1 MSTSVGQQLRQAR
14 EQRSLTIEQ
23 AAAATRIRPHYLRS
37 LEAGEFD
44 ALPSLT
50 QGRGFLRAYASYL
63 GLDAEPLLSALDK
76 KEAEQTTE
84 ADPAALSASN
94 QGDST
99 TVFDDREASAI
110 FTEVGQKLRQQ
121 RELLGLSLE
130 DIERHTHLRQRY
142 LQALEEGRLEG
153 LPSFVQGRGM
163 LDIYADFLGLD
174 GEAMLLRFAEGLQAR
189 LAARQAAQQPAKTAS
204 RRRRR
209 WPPRWLRRFL
219 SGDIL
224 IGGALTLFLGLFVI
238 WAAIRIFAQ
247 TSKQTPSPTAP
258 SIAEALLATA
268 APSDTPTPQPSP
280 TPVAQVQPLQP
291 QATDPQTGAL
301 ISPAPNA
308 NVQVGVNVRQRAWM
322 RVTVDGKVEFEGRVI
337 PGSAYTFAGA
347 STIEILTSSGSAL
360 QVFVNGADLGPMGG
374 FGQVVNRIY
383 SPQGVLTPTPTITP
397 TPAPTQPATPTVIPL
412 ATEAGQITPPTIP

>member
-1 MSTSVGQQLRQAR
+1 MNNSVGQQLRQAR

-37 LEAGEFD
+37 LEADEFD
-44 ALPSLT
+44 AMPSPAH
-50 QGRGFLRAYASYL
+50 GRGFLRAYAGYL
-63 GLDAEPLLSALDK
+63 GLEAEKLLAALD
-76 KEAEQTTE
+76 EAKSAPVPANGSPPQPVNQENPPE
-84 ADPAALSASN
+84 A
-94 QGDST
+94 
-99 TVFDDREASAI
+99 FDDSEASAI
-110 FTEVGQKLRQQ
+110 FIEVGQKLRKQ

-163 LDIYADFLGLD
+163 LDIYADFLGMD
-174 GEAMLLRFAEGLQAR
+174 GEAMLLRFAEGLQER
-189 LAARQAAQQPAKTAS
+189 LAARQAAAQPAKTEPRQ
-204 RRRRR
+204 RRRRL
-209 WPPRWLRRFL
+209 PRWLRRFL

-224 IGGALTLFLGLFVI
+224 IGGALTVFLGLFVI
-238 WAAIRIFAQ
+238 WIAIRIFAQ
-247 TSKQTPSPTAP
+247 INEQTPSPTAP
-258 SIAEALLATA
+258 SIAEVLLATA
-268 APSDTPTPQPSP
+268 APSETPTPQPP
-280 TPVAQVQPLQP
+280 PPVAAQPQPLQP

-301 ISPAPNA
+301 ISPIPNA
-308 NVQVGVNVRQRAWM
+308 NVQVGINVRQRAWM
-322 RVTVDGKVEFEGRVI
+322 RITVDGKVEFEGRVI

-347 STIEILTSSGSAL
+347 STIEVLTSSGSAL
-360 QVFVNGADLGPMGG
+360 QVFVDGADLGPMGG

-397 TPAPTQPATPTVIPL
+397 TPPPTQPATPTVVPL

>member
-1 MSTSVGQQLRQAR
+1 MNTSVGQQLRQAR

-37 LEAGEFD
+37 LEADEFE
-44 ALPSLT
+44 AMPSPAH
-50 QGRGFLRAYASYL
+50 GRGFLRAYAGFL
-63 GLDAEPLLSALDK
+63 GLEAEKLLAALDETK
-76 KEAEQTTE
+76 SGPAPGDGSPPQPAEQEDTPK
-84 ADPAALSASN
+84 A
-94 QGDST
+94 
-99 TVFDDREASAI
+99 FDDSEASAI
-110 FTEVGQKLRQQ
+110 FIEVGQKLRKQ

-142 LQALEEGRLEG
+142 LEALEEGRLEG

-163 LDIYADFLGLD
+163 LDIYADFLGMD

-189 LAARQAAQQPAKTAS
+189 LAARQAAEQPAKAES

-209 WPPRWLRRFL
+209 LPPRWLRRLL
-219 SGDIL
+219 SGDVL
-224 IGGALTLFLGLFVI
+224 IGGALTVFLGLFVI
-238 WAAIRIFAQ
+238 WTAIRIFAQ
-247 TSKQTPSPTAP
+247 TSEQTPSPTAP
-258 SIAEALLATA
+258 SIAEVLLATA
-268 APSDTPTPQPSP
+268 IPSETPTPQPSP
-280 TPVAQVQPLQP
+280 TPAVQALPLQP

-301 ISPAPNA
+301 ISPLSNA
-308 NVQVGVNVRQRAWM
+308 NIQVGINVRQRAWM

-337 PGSAYTFAGA
+337 PGSAYTFAGD

-360 QVFVNGADLGPMGG
+360 QVFVNDADLGPMGG

-383 SPQGVLTPTPTITP
+383 SPQGVITPTPTITP
-397 TPAPTQPATPTVIPL
+397 TPPPTQPATPTVIPL

>member
-153 LPSFVQGRGM
+153 LPSFVQGR
-163 LDIYADFLGLD
+163 
-174 GEAMLLRFAEGLQAR
+174 
-189 LAARQAAQQPAKTAS
+189 
-204 RRRRR
+204 
-209 WPPRWLRRFL
+209 
-219 SGDIL
+219 
-224 IGGALTLFLGLFVI
+224 
-238 WAAIRIFAQ
+238 
-247 TSKQTPSPTAP
+247 
-258 SIAEALLATA
+258 
-268 APSDTPTPQPSP
+268 
-280 TPVAQVQPLQP
+280 
-291 QATDPQTGAL
+291 
-301 ISPAPNA
+301 
-308 NVQVGVNVRQRAWM
+308 
-322 RVTVDGKVEFEGRVI
+322 
-337 PGSAYTFAGA
+337 
-347 STIEILTSSGSAL
+347 
-360 QVFVNGADLGPMGG
+360 
-374 FGQVVNRIY
+374 
-383 SPQGVLTPTPTITP
+383 
-397 TPAPTQPATPTVIPL
+397 
-412 ATEAGQITPPTIP
+412 